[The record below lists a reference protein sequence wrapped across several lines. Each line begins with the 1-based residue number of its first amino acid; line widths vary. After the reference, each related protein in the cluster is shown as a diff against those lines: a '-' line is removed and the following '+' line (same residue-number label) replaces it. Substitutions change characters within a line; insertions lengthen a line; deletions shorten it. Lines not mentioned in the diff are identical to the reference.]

1 MRTIQVAENTEEE
14 LESNIQDPSSSEGEE
29 CSDSDTSRSSVR
41 VAMFG
46 MLMGVGLVLACACL
60 IMSQSGAVSAQ
71 AGEFGDNTRGI
82 FKTRELTQ
90 LMESQAQ
97 SLMDHVGATDDAKE
111 HVGTAIGKMSDFVS
125 QHLNADQLH
134 ALENAKIGAQGW
146 NDLKMIMQ
154 ALQDPRVQELG
165 KSVLHEVRSNLKAGP
180 LEIGKAVVERLE
192 RSHLHSLANDV
203 IPRNM
208 RTKLKARWAKIGTPS
223 EEEVWRL
230 LLDPTGETFE
240 HMRSNGTDSVLSRR
254 LNSGTFAHP
263 ILSGLELTTGISSCV
278 FISAAEIMLHVDLLV
293 PHLVIPNW
301 AHAMLFVP
309 GMGLGAASCTTGMSF
324 WCDYFYGAL
333 GLNAVDAIAWGSG
346 FGNVIDGPGGR

>member
-1 MRTIQVAENTEEE
+1 MRTIQNVEE
-14 LESNIQDPSSSEGEE
+14 LESNILDASSSEGEE
-29 CSDSDTSRSSVR
+29 GSDSNTSRRSICVVSRSVSIR
-41 VAMFG
+41 
-46 MLMGVGLVLACACL
+46 LMGVGLVLACMCL
-60 IMSQSGAVSAQ
+60 TMNQSGAGSAQ
-71 AGEFGDNTRGI
+71 VGQFGENTRGI

-263 ILSGLELTTGISSCV
+263 ILNGLELTTGISSCV